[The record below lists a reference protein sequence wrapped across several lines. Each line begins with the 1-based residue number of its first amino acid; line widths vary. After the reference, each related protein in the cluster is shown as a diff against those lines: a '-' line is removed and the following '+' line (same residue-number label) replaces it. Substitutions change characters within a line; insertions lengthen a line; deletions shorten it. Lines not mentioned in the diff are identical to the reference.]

1 MLVRSFGSVS
11 LSVLTLHLGCK
22 LSLIQN
28 AQSWLKVQTV
38 APHSLLEDFF
48 QIVAFLH
55 QNFSLS

>member
-28 AQSWLKVQTV
+28 AQFWPKVQTV
-38 APHSLLEDFF
+38 APHLDDFF